1 MMVTIFGETGG
12 KRKVNIPVEGSIAF
26 SESKVDVSFSEK
38 ESEIALWIGH
48 PLVPFQISIP
58 SVVRSYDPGTITLPD
73 IRFSLSGGLEVNS
86 LDLNARLAELKR
98 DFDKGIASNKKLF
111 EEALAKIRKE
121 SSNSTDTGK
130 VVGRFLTP
138 IVGSFGPYKLY
149 DPNVT
154 RIEGVVDIVGILR
167 PELGGMLRSA
177 GSEMKSVVFSFDTSV
192 GRVNSL
198 VLDELANQNV
208 DVGYGINMN
217 ALLHLAD
224 DFGITGITPMLRFI
238 NLMGWRAAFGVGKV
252 WPLISTGDNLV
263 TGEESWAYGRSL
275 MMSGERYDYYGKG
288 EYSDEIPCSGPGDFL
303 GHVTSRKGR
312 EDRIGVTVVP
322 SMPLSRYDVSPSKI
336 AEGWNSH
343 ATRSKKC
350 NVRRTWYLERGTTID
365 VNELDI
371 RGVRTDGRVSSYI
384 VAR

>member
-1 MMVTIFGETGG
+1 MLTIFGETGG
-12 KRKVNIPVEGSIAF
+12 KQKGIFPVEGDI
-26 SESKVDVSFSEK
+26 SFSEK
-38 ESEIALWIGH
+38 KSKISLEGKDSEIALWIGH

-58 SVVRSYDPGTITLPD
+58 SVVRSYDAGAITLPD
-73 IRFSLSGGLEVNS
+73 IRFSLSGSLEVNS

-111 EEALAKIRKE
+111 EEALAKIKHD
-121 SSNSTDTGK
+121 SGNDASIGK
-130 VVGRFLTP
+130 ATGRFLTP
-138 IVGSFGPYKLY
+138 IIGSFGPYKLY

-154 RIEGVVDIVGILR
+154 RVEGVVDIVGILR
-167 PELGGMLRSA
+167 PELGGMLHSVS
-177 GSEMKSVVFSFDTSV
+177 SEMKSVVFSFDTSV

-198 VLDELANQNV
+198 ILDELANQNV

-224 DFGITGITPMLRFI
+224 DLGITGITPMLRFV

-252 WPLISTGDNLV
+252 WPLISTGNDLV
-263 TGEESWAYGRSL
+263 TGKDSWAYGRSL
-275 MMSGERYDYYGKG
+275 LMSGERYDYYGEG
-288 EYSDEIPCSGPGDFL
+288 EYSDEIPCSGPGDFS

-322 SMPLSRYDVSPSKI
+322 PLSLSRYDISPSKI

-350 NVRRTWYLERGTTID
+350 NVHRTWYLERGTTID

-371 RGVRTDGRVSSYI
+371 KGVRTDGRVSSYI

>member
-1 MMVTIFGETGG
+1 MLTIFGDSN
-12 KRKVNIPVEGSIAF
+12 RKSTEVVPIKGDI
-26 SESKVDVSFSEK
+26 SFSERSTNVK
-38 ESEIALWIGH
+38 LSGSDEENVIWLGH
-48 PLVPFQISIP
+48 PLVPFKVALP
-58 SVVRSYDPGTITLPD
+58 SVVRSYQAGSISLPD
-73 IRFSLSGGLEVNS
+73 IRFSLSGSLDVNS
-86 LDLNARLAELKR
+86 LDLNSRLAELKR
-98 DFDKGIASNKKLF
+98 DFDRGIASNKKLF
-111 EEALAKIRKE
+111 EEALAKVRTEVASDGNGETK
-121 SSNSTDTGK
+121 
-130 VVGRFLTP
+130 GRFLTP

-154 RIEGVVDIVGILR
+154 RVEGVVDIVGIIR
-167 PELGGMLRSA
+167 PELGGMLSSA
-177 GSEMKSVVFSFDTSV
+177 SSEMKSVIFSFDTSV
-192 GRVNSL
+192 GRINSL
-198 VLDELANQNV
+198 ILDELANQNV

-224 DFGITGITPMLRFI
+224 DLGISGITPMLRFI
-238 NLMGWRAAFGVGKV
+238 NLMGWRAAFGAGDT
-252 WPLISTGDNLV
+252 WPLISTGNDLV
-263 TGEESWAYGRSL
+263 TTDSTWAYGRSIL
-275 MMSGERYDYYGKG
+275 MGGERYDYYGKG
-288 EYSDEIPCSGPGDFL
+288 EYSDEIPCSGPGDFS

-312 EDRIGVTVVP
+312 EKRIGITVVP
-322 SMPLSRYDVSPSKI
+322 SVSLSRYDIAPSKI